1 MFGVVSG
8 NKALQAGHEE
18 PPPGPRRGDTGDRAP
33 GEEAV
38 DGPEPPPSD
47 PGREPDAGHQCALTL
62 AALPSTPRWA
72 RALAR
77 DALRGWGME
86 AFADT
91 VELLLSE
98 LVTNAVK
105 AGGPKAVIRI
115 VIRAAAGRVRIEV
128 ADGGFGAPHVDEPD
142 TDTEGGRGLLLVSE
156 ISTAWGSYPVRL
168 GSGAATGKVVWCEIA
183 AEGYGADSGG
193 DSGTD
198 AAAGERAR
206 DTAEDFAEEPAGDP
220 EAR

>member
-1 MFGVVSG
+1 MFGVAMG
-8 NKALQAGHEE
+8 NKSLEVGCEK
-18 PPPGPRRGDTGDRAP
+18 PPPGPRREATGGGGP
-33 GEEAV
+33 GEGAV
-38 DGPEPPPSD
+38 DAPDGAGPAGEPA
-47 PGREPDAGHQCALTL
+47 AGHQCTLTF

-77 DALRGWGME
+77 DALTGWGME
-86 AFADT
+86 SYADT

-115 VIRAAAGRVRIEV
+115 AIRATDDRLRIEV
-128 ADGGFGAPHVDEPD
+128 ADGGSGRPRVDAPDS
-142 TDTEGGRGLLLVSE
+142 DTENGRGLLLVSE
-156 ISTAWGSYPVRL
+156 ISADWGSYPVRL

-183 AEGYGADSGG
+183 ADDTDDAD
-193 DSGTD
+193 
-198 AAAGERAR
+198 
-206 DTAEDFAEEPAGDP
+206 DTAEDFAEGAAGDP